1 MPKKTAPPVYTEN
14 TKDKQIIL
22 KHMNEIK
29 ESLRNLNLKNI
40 NKIYDDIEITNN
52 SIIYEFVEICHG
64 RKIVK
69 VTHFNGEELD
79 NAVYFYKSSGES
91 RYGCNLKNIWFPMGI
106 FESIKD
112 YKNYNFDGEIIRL
125 KKLEDDYLIC
135 CYSYFEPII
144 KNELSTKES
153 ILTLDTPRLL
163 KYSRFINR
171 KYAIFSKLLGDSI
184 E

>member
-1 MPKKTAPPVYTEN
+1 MSKKTAPHVYTQN
-14 TKDKQIIL
+14 TEDKQIIV
-22 KHMNEIK
+22 KHLNEIK
-29 ESLRNLNLKNI
+29 ASLRNLDLKNI
-40 NKIYDDIEITNN
+40 KKIYDDIEITNYN
-52 SIIYEFVEICHG
+52 IIYEFVEICHG
-64 RKIVK
+64 RNIVK

-91 RYGCNLKNIWFPMGI
+91 RYGCNLNNIWFPMGI
-106 FESIKD
+106 FDSIKD
-112 YKNYNFDGEIIRL
+112 YKSYNFEGEIIRL
-125 KKLEDDYLIC
+125 KKLEDSYLIAS
-135 CYSYFEPII
+135 YSYFEPII

-171 KYAIFSKLLGDSI
+171 KYAIISKLLGDI